1 MAVPSFQEMFLP
13 FLQLLADGQG
23 HRLPELAAHI
33 ANHFHL
39 TAEDKSELIP
49 SGQSSKL
56 SNRVGWARTHLKN
69 AGLIEPVQSGVYR
82 ITQAGRDVVTNPPP
96 KLNLKFLDTIPQ
108 HYDWF
113 HRRKVVTPTAPAR
126 LESDE
131 TPEEKL
137 AGLVEDMRQ
146 NLAAE
151 LKQTLAD
158 IDPFRFER
166 VVLDLLRAMG
176 YGGSR
181 AESGWVTKR
190 TGDEG
195 IDGIINEDRLG
206 LSQVHIQAKR
216 WKGSVGRKEIQ
227 SFVGALAGQQA
238 NKGVFITTGEFTAE
252 ARAYA
257 KNLAQKI
264 ILIDGHRL
272 AELMIDHGVG
282 VTEERAYTLKKIDSD
297 YFVES

>member
-13 FLQLLADGQG
+13 WLRLLADGQA
-23 HRLPELAAHI
+23 HRLAEVATHVATYFDLSD
-33 ANHFHL
+33 
-39 TAEDKSELIP
+39 EDKSELIP

-69 AGLIEPVQSGVYR
+69 AGLIEPVESGVYR

-96 KLNLKFLDTIPQ
+96 KLDLKYLDTIPQ
-108 HYDWF
+108 HYKWF
-113 HRRKVVTPTAPAR
+113 HQRKTPTLTAPAKV
-126 LESDE
+126 ESDE

-137 AGLVEDMRQ
+137 AGVVEDMRQ

-158 IDPFRFER
+158 IDPFKFER

-181 AESGWVTKR
+181 AESGWVTKK

-257 KNLAQKI
+257 KNPTQKI
-264 ILIDGHRL
+264 ILIDGHQL
-272 AELMIDHGVG
+272 AELMIDHVVG
-282 VTEERAYTLKKIDSD
+282 VSEGRAYTVKKIDRD
-297 YFVES
+297 YFEES

>member
-1 MAVPSFQEMFLP
+1 MAVPAFQEMFLP
-13 FLQLLADGQG
+13 FLQLLADSQG
-23 HRLPELAAHI
+23 HPLSQVATHVADRFRL
-33 ANHFHL
+33 
-39 TAEDKSELIP
+39 TDEDKSEMIP

-56 SNRVGWARTHLKN
+56 ANRVGWARTHLKF
-69 AGLIEPVQSGVYR
+69 AGLIEQVQPGVYR
-82 ITQAGRDVVTNPPP
+82 ITEAGRNVLRNPPP
-96 KLNLKFLDTIPQ
+96 TLNLKFLDTIPQ
-108 HYDWF
+108 HYEWF
-113 HRRKVVTPTAPAR
+113 HRRKVAMPTAPVR
-126 LESDE
+126 IESGE

-146 NLAAE
+146 SLAAE
-151 LKQTLAD
+151 LKQTLAE

-166 VVLDLLRAMG
+166 VVLDLLIAMG

-181 AESGWVTKR
+181 TESGWVTKR

-195 IDGIINEDRLG
+195 IDGVINEDRLG
-206 LSQVHIQAKR
+206 LSQVHIQAKK

-238 NKGVFITTGEFTAE
+238 HKGVFITTGDFTSE

-282 VTEERAYTLKKIDSD
+282 VAEERAYSVKKIDSD